1 CDTVRDGLL
10 PRYQFLP
17 GLTRYCYCSI
27 RSLSEADERNE
38 AVDREISSDC
48 RGAPAKREG
57 AAQFLEG
64 RLWTVVVGMS
74 SGAFLSSSC
83 RPPSLINPAKNTPHG
98 SYDVSPTYIIQDS
111 TRIQGLRRSVSLVA
125 DESANGTIPL
135 RNGDGLKCRDLPM
148 GLKDLPIYVPYQ
160 TFRMISWRNP
170 LRDWAW
176 SNSQHEGLF
185 LFTVCP
191 FGIRSGLF
199 PRGYIILR
207 SLCDAGGDLDC
218 VLLLSGS
225 LVRICGE
232 LEALFWDY
240 RERRRQRSLMELE
253 SHVTTR
259 GEKSTVCI
267 EGHSDS
273 RSSRIRIG
281 GTYAGLSPMAS
292 SRTVDSLHMI
302 LAHIKTFPLSVWPSV
317 QRYFIQYAYPIDML
331 VLVEVHRPS
340 VPFLVSACAYLE
352 RRFVLLVL
360 RIIHPLEL

>member
-1 CDTVRDGLL
+1 MASSLGTSSCLDSHATAIVAYGAY
-10 PRYQFLP
+10 PKQMK
-17 GLTRYCYCSI
+17 GTKQLTARFRRI
-27 RSLSEADERNE
+27 
-38 AVDREISSDC
+38 
-48 RGAPAKREG
+48 
-57 AAQFLEG
+57 
-64 RLWTVVVGMS
+64 VVGLPQNEKVLLN
-74 SGAFLSSSC
+74 FL
-83 RPPSLINPAKNTPHG
+83 REDYGPWLLNTPHG

-148 GLKDLPIYVPYQ
+148 GLKDLPIYVQ
-160 TFRMISWRNP
+160 SRTFRMISWRNP

-225 LVRICGE
+225 LVRIC
-232 LEALFWDY
+232 
-240 RERRRQRSLMELE
+240 E

-259 GEKSTVCI
+259 GEKSTPHGI
-267 EGHSDS
+267 
-273 RSSRIRIG
+273 
-281 GTYAGLSPMAS
+281 
-292 SRTVDSLHMI
+292 
-302 LAHIKTFPLSVWPSV
+302 F
-317 QRYFIQYAYPIDML
+317 
-331 VLVEVHRPS
+331 
-340 VPFLVSACAYLE
+340 
-352 RRFVLLVL
+352 
-360 RIIHPLEL
+360 